1 MIQSEIPLMNPTTE
15 FTNTQIDSAYL
26 QADALPETLTDMANA
41 SQAMFLGV
49 PLWEPSS
56 VLNLTVRFLFN
67 LLITFII
74 VGLIYYRKNGSRGFA
89 LSFMLFS
96 VVMYLLIQLM
106 ENLELQIGFT
116 LGLFAIF
123 GMIRYRTETLPV
135 REMTY
140 LFVIIGVA
148 VINGLSMA
156 VSWAEL
162 LLANAFIIC
171 IALALEAWSE
181 REKTTTKIIL
191 YEKID
196 NIKPE
201 KRDEL
206 IQDLKDR
213 TGIDIID
220 VEIGHVDFL
229 RDVAYIKIK
238 YMLHKG
244 EENTIGNITKFKT
257 N

>member
-1 MIQSEIPLMNPTTE
+1 MIQTEIPLMNPTTE
-15 FTNTQIDSAYL
+15 FANTQIDSAFA
-26 QADALPETLTDMANA
+26 QAEALPESLSDMANA
-41 SQAMFLGV
+41 SLTMFLGV
-49 PLWEPSS
+49 PLWEPDS
-56 VLNLTVRFLFN
+56 VLNLTIRFLFN
-67 LLITFII
+67 LLVTFII
-74 VGLIYYRKNGSRGFA
+74 VGLIYYRKNGSRSFA

-140 LFVIIGVA
+140 LFVIIGIA

-171 IALALEAWSE
+171 IALALEWWSE
-181 REKTTTKIIL
+181 REQITTKIIL
-191 YEKID
+191 YEKIA
-196 NIKPE
+196 NIVPE
-201 KRDEL
+201 KRQEL
-206 IQDLKDR
+206 IADLKER
-213 TGIDIID
+213 TGIDVLD
-220 VEIGHVDFL
+220 VEIGHIDFL

-238 YMLHKG
+238 YRLPRG
-244 EENTIGNITKFKT
+244 EENTIGNITKFKL
-257 N
+257 

>member
-1 MIQSEIPLMNPTTE
+1 MIQSEIPMMNPTTE
-15 FTNTQIDSAYL
+15 FIDTPIDSAFA
-26 QADALPETLTDMANA
+26 QAEALPESLSDMANA

-56 VLNLTVRFLFN
+56 VTNLTVRFLFN
-67 LLITFII
+67 LLVTFII

-106 ENLELQIGFT
+106 ENLVLQIGFT

-162 LLANAFIIC
+162 LLANIFIIC
-171 IALALEAWSE
+171 IALALEAWSA
-181 REKTTTKIIL
+181 RDKTTTKVIL

-196 NIKPE
+196 NIRPE
-201 KRDEL
+201 KRAEL
-206 IQDLKDR
+206 IADLKER
-213 TGIDIID
+213 TGIDILD
-220 VEIGHVDFL
+220 VEIGHIDFL
-229 RDVAYIKIK
+229 RDVAYVKIK
-238 YMLHKG
+238 YILPTG
-244 EENTIGNITKFKT
+244 EENTIGNITKFK
-257 N
+257 NN

>member
-1 MIQSEIPLMNPTTE
+1 MIQEQTIMNPTTE
-15 FTNTQIDSAYL
+15 FVETQLDSAFM
-26 QADALPETLTDMANA
+26 QTEALPETMSDMADA
-41 SQAMFLGV
+41 SLTMFMGV
-49 PLWEPSS
+49 PVWEPDS
-56 VLNLTVRFLFN
+56 VLNLTIRFLFN
-67 LLITFII
+67 LLVTFII
-74 VGLIYYRKNGSRGFA
+74 VGLIYYRKNGQRSFA

-96 VVMYLLIQLM
+96 VTMYLLIGLM

-162 LLANAFIIC
+162 LLANLFIIC
-171 IALALEAWSE
+171 LSIALEAWAA
-181 REKTTTKIIL
+181 RGKTTTKIIL

-201 KRDEL
+201 RRAEL
-206 IQDLKDR
+206 LADLKER
-213 TGIDIID
+213 TGLDIID
-220 VEIGHVDFL
+220 IEIGHIDFL
-229 RDVAYIKIK
+229 RDVAYIKVK
-238 YMLHKG
+238 YVLKKG
-244 EENTIGNITKFKT
+244 EVNTIGNQTKFKEV
-257 N
+257 